1 MPRLP
6 HPSAVLLCAC
16 ALAALPAHA
25 ELKERVAGVVNGQP
39 ITLSDV
45 EERIALELQRLTTTG
60 EARQKERLDLLKRGL
75 DQLVDERLIEAE
87 ATNLGVEVSDEE
99 VNRQVEALAKQNGLD
114 TNGFKSALAAQG
126 VDFGMVKDS
135 LRRQALQFRL
145 LQYKVKPRK
154 VSDEEVQAAY
164 AAQAGEG
171 EVEIRARN
179 LFIAAPTGGAP
190 EVLAK
195 AKAKA
200 ETAVRRLAAGEEFAV
215 VARDLS
221 EIPNAHEGG
230 DLGWVRRG
238 TLFPEA
244 DAALFALQPGK
255 TSSLLQN
262 PGGYHLFHASD
273 RRAVMAKPLAE
284 VQEEIRAR
292 LANDSIMK
300 ERENYLKALRK
311 GAQIE
316 LKL

>member
-6 HPSAVLLCAC
+6 RTSAALLCAC

-60 EARQKERLDLLKRGL
+60 EARQKERLELLKRGL

-114 TNGFKSALAAQG
+114 TNGFKAALAAQG

-179 LFIAAPTGGAP
+179 LFIAAPTGAAP

-200 ETAVRRLAAGEEFAV
+200 ETAVKRLAAGEEFAV

-255 TSSLLQN
+255 SSALLQN
-262 PGGYHLFHASD
+262 AGGYHLFHASD
-273 RRAVMAKPLAE
+273 RRAVLAKPLAE